1 METKVLEEIGNL
13 LADNCFLGR
22 IGGYSGSGVRGSV
35 GVEAYEYLVHLAEI
49 GVEAAMELV
58 PLVV

>member
-1 METKVLEEIGNL
+1 METEVLVRIGDL

-35 GVEAYEYLVHLAEI
+35 GVEAYEALLHLAEI
-49 GVEAAMELV
+49 GVEKAIELL